1 MAYRRRNK
9 LTPRETRFVCEYLI
23 DRSATQ
29 AAIRAGYSPRSAK
42 TTGPRLLARPAVA
55 EVVAKASLEQSARTG
70 ITAERVLRELE
81 ALAFSDV
88 SHYRLNDDGTV
99 QLAEGAPTNAMKAVQ
114 SIKHRVYTDK
124 GGGTTRTVE
133 LKLWDKPAPLRLAG
147 RHVGL
152 FPDRVDDDR
161 VEELAQRMMQRQLE
175 RVRAQLEAE
184 RQEPIDV
191 TAKQVTP

>member
-1 MAYRRRNK
+1 
-9 LTPRETRFVCEYLI
+9 
-23 DRSATQ
+23 
-29 AAIRAGYSPRSAK
+29 
-42 TTGPRLLARPAVA
+42 LLARPAVA

-70 ITAERVLRELE
+70 IIAERVLRELE